1 MMKREPEVT
10 DLETI
15 QRREGYQSL
24 EPVRRPSWWGV
35 DLDHSRRPGVPSHRA
50 NPQPMANARLTIE
63 RQPGVPASPMHG
75 RTNKKMPPV
84 FGTVQ
89 PLHGLAGAIKKRA
102 YAMPDHYPTHWLLK
116 LFGDRVDSFTYNARK
131 YLPFALPVAAVA
143 LLFGLNRSES
153 QKRALHMRPSPRR
166 VPLSALRIP
175 RGPDRPLGHRPA
187 VHH

>member
-1 MMKREPEVT
+1 MNREPEVT
-10 DLETI
+10 DLKTI

-35 DLDHSRRPGVPSHRA
+35 DLDHSRRPGVPSHGTTPA
-50 NPQPMANARLTIE
+50 PMQNASFPIE

-75 RTNKKMPPV
+75 RTNKRMPPV
-84 FGTVQ
+84 FGTAQ

-116 LFGDRVDSFTYNARK
+116 LLGDRVDSFTYNARK
-131 YLPFALPVAAVA
+131 YLPFTLPLAGVA

-153 QKRALHMRPSPRR
+153 KRRARYVPASPRR
-166 VPLSALRIP
+166 VPLEALRIP
-175 RGPDRPLGHRPA
+175 RGPDRPLGHRPT
-187 VHH
+187 VRH